1 MSLTIN
7 TNKSNYNFNELMNI
21 TGDGARMSATITIKM
36 FDSDGIEVAELNI
49 TAKSDGDY
57 ATIWQIPIEL
67 AAGEYRIL
75 ADDGATNFSTLFII
89 DE

>member
-1 MSLTIN
+1 
-7 TNKSNYNFNELMNI
+7 
-21 TGDGARMSATITIKM
+21 MSATITIKM

-67 AAGEYRIL
+67 TAGEYQIL
-75 ADDGATNFSTLFII
+75 ADDGATNFSTLFTI